1 MPWSPYL
8 VILNDSEEVTLRR
21 VAHSARASHRDVLRA
36 RIVLAA
42 ARDTPNAQIAATLG
56 VHVDTVRK
64 WRRRFSKDGLAGLRD
79 RPRSGRPRQFTSA
92 TVAEVKA
99 LACELPA
106 TSETPLAKWSCP
118 ELAREAVGRGLVV
131 SVSASTV
138 RRWLANDAIKPWQ
151 HRTWIFPRDPNFATK
166 AARVLDLYQRLFNGQ
181 PLRGNEYVISADEK
195 PGVQARRRIHTNV
208 PAAPGRALRIE
219 HEYIRGGTLAYL
231 AAYDVHRARVFGR
244 CEPTTGIAPFTAL
257 VDQVM
262 TTEPYA
268 SARRVYWIVD
278 NGSSHNGA
286 AAAGRLTGAYPNAT
300 MIHLPV
306 HASWLNQIEIYFSV
320 VQRKLLTPDD
330 VDDLITLAERIEAFE
345 HRYNAAA
352 EPFDWRFNTDDL
364 HQLLQPLKP

>member
-1 MPWSPYL
+1 MHGDVQMSCSPYV
-8 VILNDSEEVTLRR
+8 VILNDSEEGTLRR
-21 VAHSARASHRDVLRA
+21 VASSARAPHRDVLRA

-64 WRRRFSKDGLAGLRD
+64 WRRRFSKDRLAGLRD
-79 RPRSGRPRQFTSA
+79 RARSGRPRQFTPA

-106 TSETPLAKWSCP
+106 ASETPLAKWSCP
-118 ELAREAVGRGLVV
+118 ELAREAVERGLVV

-166 AARVLDLYQRLFNGQ
+166 AARVLDLYQRIFDGQ
-181 PLRGNEYVISADEK
+181 PLRGDEYVISADEK
-195 PGVQARRRIHTNV
+195 PGVQARRRIHTTV
-208 PAAPGRALRIE
+208 AAAPSRALRVE
-219 HEYIRGGTLAYL
+219 HEYVRGGTLAYL
-231 AAYDVHRARVFGR
+231 AAYDVHRAQVSGR
-244 CEPTTGIAPFTAL
+244 CEPTTGIVPFTAL

-268 SARRVYWIVD
+268 SARRVFWIVD

-286 AAAGRLTGAYPNAT
+286 AACGRLAAAYPNAR

-306 HASWLNQIEIYFSV
+306 HASWLNQISV
-320 VQRKLLTPDD
+320 NRPSGER
-330 VDDLITLAERIEAFE
+330 LAQ
-345 HRYNAAA
+345 AA
-352 EPFDWRFNTDDL
+352 
-364 HQLLQPLKP
+364 